1 MGPAPEGQ
9 RVTRR
14 IAVLA
19 PEAIRPGMAGMGIRA
34 FEIAAALAPRFD
46 VRLLAPNDG
55 VSREAAPRGV
65 CGIAAPPGSPAFH
78 RELRACDAVLVS
90 GHAASAVFVSA
101 PHVPVAV
108 DWYDPFLV
116 ENFHYRAALGEEVE
130 ANDRRAWN
138 LAIARGDF
146 FLCASPEQRLFYAGM
161 LVLAGRIDAAAAES
175 DPDARKLLA
184 IVPFGAAAAPAADPG
199 PVREAVSAGP
209 GDPILFFGGLY
220 DWHDLAPVVA
230 IWPSLLEEFP
240 GIRIVFSEN
249 PNRETTPQRVF
260 EEAVAESARRG
271 WKGRSWFFLPW
282 TPYARRGALYGAAK
296 VAVCVCRPGLET
308 ELSFRTR
315 LLDAAAAGL
324 PSVSIHGGSLAER
337 LDRAGAGI
345 AAASADELRAGIA
358 GFLRDPGARET
369 AAARGRAVAADF
381 AWDRV
386 VAPLAAFFDDPRVST
401 RLPFPDAKPRPFRLL
416 GLGRR

>member
-1 MGPAPEGQ
+1 MGAAPEGQ

-14 IAVLA
+14 IVVLA

-34 FEIAAALAPRFD
+34 LEIAAALAGRFD
-46 VRLLAPNDG
+46 VRLLAPNDE
-55 VSREAAPRGV
+55 VSSEAAARGV
-65 CGIAAPPGSPAFH
+65 EGIPAPPGSPSFH
-78 RELRACDAVLVS
+78 REIRACDAALVS
-90 GHAASAVFVSA
+90 GHAASSVFVSA

-116 ENFHYRAALGEEVE
+116 ENFHYRSTLGEEVE

-146 FLCASPEQRLFYAGM
+146 FLCASAEQRLFYAGM
-161 LVLAGRIDAAAAES
+161 LLLAGRIDAASVES
-175 DPDARKLLA
+175 DPDARRLMA
-184 IVPFGAAAAPAADPG
+184 IVPFGASPPPPSDPE
-199 PVREAVSAGP
+199 PVRRMLGAAP
-209 GDPILFFGGLY
+209 GDPVLFFGGLY
-220 DWHDLAPVVA
+220 DWHDPGPLLA

-240 GIRIVFSEN
+240 GARIVFSEN

-260 EEAVAESARRG
+260 AEAVAESQRRG
-271 WKGRSWFFLPW
+271 WKGRSWFFVPW
-282 TPYARRGALYGAAK
+282 TPYARRGALYGAAS

-324 PSVSIHGGSLAER
+324 PSVSMNGGALAER
-337 LDRAGAGI
+337 LERAGAGI
-345 AAASADELRAGIA
+345 VAGSRDALRDGIARLLGDTALRRTFSEHARAASAEL
-358 GFLRDPGARET
+358 
-369 AAARGRAVAADF
+369 

-386 VAPLAAFFDDPRVST
+386 VEPLAAFFDEPRISA
-401 RLPFPDAKPRPFRLL
+401 RLPFPEARPRAFRLL
-416 GLGRR
+416 GRGRR